1 MLIPNSPTAALNR
14 QKFSQKPPQFEPS
27 ILTLRTAAVR
37 RPLVAALEP
46 PRFPHF
52 DAQLAKTLLLIA
64 HSTLGALVGR
74 PALLSRGDSR
84 PNKLRLFFSARRTR
98 TCSCTFEPDERANT
112 IKLISQWKFFSHQRR
127 SSRKQASI
135 LLFRRSGT
143 RALKITSAT
152 LFLSFNFLSAFVC
165 RAALYTPDQACMRAF
180 ERFAQWMAGLLLAAR
195 CSIFRSA
202 CWQTFTLS

>member
-84 PNKLRLFFSARRTR
+84 PNKLRLFF
-98 TCSCTFEPDERANT
+98 F
-112 IKLISQWKFFSHQRR
+112 R
-127 SSRKQASI
+127 SSHPHLLVYIWTWWARKHNQIDFAMKV
-135 LLFRRSGT
+135 LFSP
-143 RALKITSAT
+143 APQQQKTSVDFVVSPQRHSSAKNHKCDFVS
-152 LFLSFNFLSAFVC
+152 LF
-165 RAALYTPDQACMRAF
+165 
-180 ERFAQWMAGLLLAAR
+180 
-195 CSIFRSA
+195 
-202 CWQTFTLS
+202 